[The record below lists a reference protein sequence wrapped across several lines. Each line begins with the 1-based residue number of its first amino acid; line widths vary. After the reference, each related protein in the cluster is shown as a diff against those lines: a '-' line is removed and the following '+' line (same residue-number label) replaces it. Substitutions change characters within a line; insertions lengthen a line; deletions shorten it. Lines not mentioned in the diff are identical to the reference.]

1 MARSEAQKAADKRYA
16 AKVNGKYKPFI
27 VNLTPEELA
36 YIDGV
41 IKAAGMKKPSFCG
54 GRLANWKRGKNN
66 KTCGLRAGC
75 FRVARLLFYGGRI

>member
-41 IKAAGMKKPSFCG
+41 IKAAGMKKAEFL
-54 GRLANWKRGKNN
+54 RWAVKQLEQQNN
-66 KTCGLRAGC
+66 K
-75 FRVARLLFYGGRI
+75 